1 MSLIHYADLGPIDSA
16 KNSEKVFM
24 HTYKNHQFQYD
35 EFKSSSPLKKIELKK
50 WELNLRFF
58 STLQIFIDFPK
69 EKG

>member
-35 EFKSSSPLKKIELKK
+35 EFKSSSPLEKIE
-50 WELNLRFF
+50 
-58 STLQIFIDFPK
+58 
-69 EKG
+69 